1 MRYDNDAKQMKFEVL
16 LRVAQL
22 AYAGDLEEKS
32 DSIPYDI
39 IPGRVARFRCCV
51 YREREILRE
60 RVILARGKHLPTNP
74 DGSGTVTV
82 LPAACEGCPINRFT
96 VTANCQRCMAKKC
109 VAACPFGAITV
120 TGSGAYID
128 PAKCKECGRC
138 AAACPY
144 NAISDTMRP
153 CLRSCPVDAITM
165 DENKQASIKYERC
178 IGCGACT
185 MDCPFGAIS
194 DTSSIV
200 EVIEQLKGKKQ
211 VYAMF
216 APAIE
221 GQFGTATVGMLKAA
235 LKKLG
240 FDDSFEVALGADAVA
255 QHEAHELKE
264 AIQTGRKM
272 TTSCCPAFFTMIKKH
287 FPKLIPNISSTVS
300 PMTATARYVKYLHP
314 HALTVFIGPCI
325 AKKQEIQHVKDSADY
340 VLTFEELAAMF
351 KAQNVDP
358 MEMADDVQDGSV
370 YGKGFAQSGGVS
382 GAVMEVL
389 DEEGF
394 EMPVTC
400 RKCMGAKEC
409 KKALIAMNAG
419 KMPENIIEGMACP
432 GGCLDGPAAVDTLQ
446 KVVKN
451 RSKLL
456 PKADKRTITENV
468 LEHGFDKIKMD
479 DV

>member
-1 MRYDNDAKQMKFEVL
+1 ME
-16 LRVAQL
+16 
-22 AYAGDLEEKS
+22 
-32 DSIPYDI
+32 P
-39 IPGRVARFRCCV
+39 
-51 YREREILRE
+51 
-60 RVILARGKHLPTNP
+60 LP
-74 DGSGTVTV
+74 
-82 LPAACEGCPINRFT
+82 L
-96 VTANCQRCMAKKC
+96 
-109 VAACPFGAITV
+109 
-120 TGSGAYID
+120 AYID

-479 DV
+479 DL

>member
-165 DENKQASIKYERC
+165 DENKQASINMND
-178 IGCGACT
+178 A
-185 MDCPFGAIS
+185 S
-194 DTSSIV
+194 D
-200 EVIEQLKGKKQ
+200 
-211 VYAMF
+211 A
-216 APAIE
+216 APALW
-221 GQFGTATVGMLKAA
+221 TVPSA
-235 LKKLG
+235 L
-240 FDDSFEVALGADAVA
+240 
-255 QHEAHELKE
+255 
-264 AIQTGRKM
+264 
-272 TTSCCPAFFTMIKKH
+272 
-287 FPKLIPNISSTVS
+287 FPIP
-300 PMTATARYVKYLHP
+300 PPLWR
-314 HALTVFIGPCI
+314 
-325 AKKQEIQHVKDSADY
+325 
-340 VLTFEELAAMF
+340 
-351 KAQNVDP
+351 
-358 MEMADDVQDGSV
+358 
-370 YGKGFAQSGGVS
+370 
-382 GAVMEVL
+382 
-389 DEEGF
+389 
-394 EMPVTC
+394 
-400 RKCMGAKEC
+400 
-409 KKALIAMNAG
+409 
-419 KMPENIIEGMACP
+419 
-432 GGCLDGPAAVDTLQ
+432 
-446 KVVKN
+446 
-451 RSKLL
+451 
-456 PKADKRTITENV
+456 
-468 LEHGFDKIKMD
+468 
-479 DV
+479 